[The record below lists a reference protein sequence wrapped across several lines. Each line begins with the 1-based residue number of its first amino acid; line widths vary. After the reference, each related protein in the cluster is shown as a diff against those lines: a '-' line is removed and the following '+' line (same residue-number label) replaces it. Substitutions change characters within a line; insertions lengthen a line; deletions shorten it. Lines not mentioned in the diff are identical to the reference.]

1 VLTPPDFQ
9 TWLQLGAPLVAN
21 HKQAKWLLGDWL
33 LQSDLAGSGVW
44 LDKVPGIHPGLWV
57 QAAAQHYGYA
67 YDTFLQFKRVAA
79 AFPPATRVAG
89 LSWHHHLAVAA
100 IESAAVRAEWLSLAK
115 FAGWS
120 SKDLQQKVAIAKAGL
135 TMSEAVQLSQI
146 AAVVGMA
153 PGEVQVLIVR
163 AFLAKNDETH
173 SEFIFKHRASFE

>member
-44 LDKVPGIHPGLWV
+44 PDKVPGIHPGLWV
-57 QAAAQHYGYA
+57 QAAAQHYGYT

-79 AFPPATRVAG
+79 VFPPATRVA
-89 LSWHHHLAVAA
+89 LSWHHHQAVAA
-100 IESAAVRAEWLSLAK
+100 VESASVRAEWLRLAE
-115 FAGWS
+115 FGGWS
-120 SKDLQQKVAIAKAGL
+120 SKELQTKVSITKYGL
-135 TMSEAVQLSQI
+135 SMSEAVQLSQLSAVLGVD
-146 AAVVGMA
+146 AAA
-153 PGEVQVLIVR
+153 VQVLIVR

-173 SEFIFKHRASFE
+173 SEFVFKHRANFE